1 MEQPFSWTCPYCGQ
15 PTTITSANADQESL
29 RLDDVQ
35 QKKLLISLFAR
46 AIGCPNPSCGELT
59 LAVSAFYTEWNG
71 AGYVNGEKI
80 GEWKLLPESS
90 AKPIPEYVPE
100 AIRDAYQQA
109 ARIVELSPNASAAL
123 SRRCLQGIIRDFWQL
138 PEGKRSELGAEISA
152 ISDRIDPALLAEIK
166 AIRAIGDIGA
176 HMDKYVDVTVDVERD
191 EARLLVTLIEMLIE
205 QWYVERHKRAV
216 RTKELHGIVERKRAQ
231 QREIKAER
239 KALGSVTS
247 KPKSDESGGTQGT

>member
-1 MEQPFSWTCPYCGQ
+1 MEPPFSWTCSYCGQ
-15 PTTITSANADQESL
+15 PTTITSASTDKTST
-29 RLDDVQ
+29 RLADVQ
-35 QKKLLISLFAR
+35 QNGLSVTLVAL

-59 LAVSAFYTEWNG
+59 LAISAQYTKWNG
-71 AGYVNGEKI
+71 ISHVLLDKI
-80 GEWKLLPESS
+80 GEWKLLPESD
-90 AKPIPEYVPE
+90 AKPIPEYVPG

-138 PEGKRSELGAEISA
+138 PEGKRSELGAEINA

-216 RTKELHGIVERKRAQ
+216 QTKELHRIVEKKRAQ

-239 KALGSVTS
+239 KALGTVTA
-247 KPKSDESGGTQGT
+247 KPKGDESGGTQGT